1 MTYPMMVL
9 SRSIGYIFEVMVLR
23 PSITCW
29 QLAHE
34 KSAFLS
40 IQHRL
45 LVIILAYAQLLL
57 LFFIIEIHLLFPY
70 MIKWHGHCRFA
81 ATLIDQQFD
90 AWLMNVVPISG
101 PNTLPAI
108 FDRGLIGVS
117 HDWSSPPALFLFLF
131 FNFNCLQL

>member
-1 MTYPMMVL
+1 M
-9 SRSIGYIFEVMVLR
+9 
-23 PSITCW
+23 
-29 QLAHE
+29 AHE

-81 ATLIDQQFD
+81 ATLIDQQF
-90 AWLMNVVPISG
+90 VPISG

-108 FDRGLIGVS
+108 FDRGLIGVT